1 MSNEDVSLSFGS
13 YLRAHGVRLPVH
25 PLLLLHEKVDE
36 AAEDDALSCRACI
49 FPPSGEASTSTR
61 LLVTFNLEY

>member
-1 MSNEDVSLSFGS
+1 MSNEDVSLSIGS
-13 YLRAHGVRLPVH
+13 YMRAHGVRLPVH

-49 FPPSGEASTSTR
+49 FPPEEKPQPAPAFS
-61 LLVTFNLEY
+61 